1 MATTDIDRVDTIVT
15 DISFQLRNLN
25 QLATEP
31 DSVLKRT
38 ATGVHVA
45 ELSTQLDGIV
55 GELRTLK
62 STLES
67 QFRSSQSDFESEKKA
82 FAVTKES
89 QEGWYKEQR
98 ETLAKAQ
105 AKLTED
111 SAALKVG
118 REELERAKAAH
129 ETRAN
134 EVANQQRELDRQD
147 GALRAKL
154 MQADKDIAAHR
165 AAQDVAKQEELRLR
179 EAKVTARETA
189 LSQQEERLKELYDSL
204 SKASSLGSSIQSS
217 LTEALENANA
227 QVAERKTAR
236 ERELEDRVKELEAH
250 ASEFNAQAHLEAA
263 RTIEATLN
271 KDLQARLD
279 KATKQEDEIARR
291 TEELSRER
299 SAFEAAK
306 LEAPKTAPTDQAKL
320 DHLIELVGQLKVGT
334 TNRADESQTE
344 RTKVSVTLEQTR

>member
-38 ATGVHVA
+38 ATGLHVA
-45 ELSTQLDGIV
+45 ELSTQLDGIIE
-55 GELRTLK
+55 ELRTLK
-62 STLES
+62 STIES
-67 QFRSSQSDFESEKKA
+67 ELRSSQSVFESEKSA
-82 FAVTKES
+82 FEVTKKS
-89 QEGWYKEQR
+89 HEGWYEEQR
-98 ETLAKAQ
+98 ETFTKAQ

-111 SAALKVG
+111 TAALKIG

-129 ETRAN
+129 ETRATD
-134 EVANQQRELDRQD
+134 VANQQRELDRRD
-147 GALRAKL
+147 GALRARSI
-154 MQADKDIAAHR
+154 QADKDIAAHR

-179 EAKVTARETA
+179 EAKVTARETT
-189 LSQQEERLKELYDSL
+189 LSQQEERLKELYDSV
-204 SKASSLGSSIQSS
+204 SRASSLGPPIQSS

-227 QVAERKTAR
+227 QLAERKTAR
-236 ERELEDRVKELEAH
+236 ERELEDRVKDLEAR
-250 ASEFNAQAHLEAA
+250 ASESSAQAHLDAA
-263 RTIEATLN
+263 RSIETTLN

-279 KATKQEDEIARR
+279 KATKREEEIARR

-306 LEAPKTAPTDQAKL
+306 LEEPKTAPTDQAKL